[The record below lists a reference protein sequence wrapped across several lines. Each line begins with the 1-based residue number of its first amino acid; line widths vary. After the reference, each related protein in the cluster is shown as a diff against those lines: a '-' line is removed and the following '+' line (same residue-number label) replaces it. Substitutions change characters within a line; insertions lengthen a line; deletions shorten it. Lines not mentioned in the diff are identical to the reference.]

1 MTVIRKLAKLSLV
14 MQVTNIHEA
23 KTHLSRLI
31 DRAEAGEE
39 IIIARAGKPVVRMVA
54 YKEAAPP
61 KRTPG
66 AWKGKVKMSRDFDEL
81 PESIAAAF
89 RGERP

>member
-1 MTVIRKLAKLSLV
+1 MTAVTELARLSLV
-14 MQVTNIHEA
+14 MHIANIHEA

-31 DRAEAGEE
+31 DRVEAGEE

-54 YKEAAPP
+54 YQEATPP
-61 KRTPG
+61 KRTSG
-66 AWKGKVKMSRDFDEL
+66 AWKGKVKISRDFDKL

>member
-1 MTVIRKLAKLSLV
+1 MHI
-14 MQVTNIHEA
+14 TNISKAQANLAE
-23 KTHLSRLI
+23 LI
-31 DRAEAGEE
+31 ERTLAGEE

-54 YKEAAPP
+54 YREATPP

-81 PESIAAAF
+81 PESIADAF
-89 RGERP
+89 RGDR

>member
-1 MTVIRKLAKLSLV
+1 MHVA
-14 MQVTNIHEA
+14 NIHEA

-54 YKEAAPP
+54 YQEATPP

-66 AWKGKVKMSRDFDEL
+66 GWKGKVKMSRDFDEL
-81 PESIAAAF
+81 PESVAAAF

>member
-1 MTVIRKLAKLSLV
+1 MHVA
-14 MQVTNIHEA
+14 NIHEA

-31 DRAEAGEE
+31 DRVASGEE
-39 IIIARAGKPVVRMVA
+39 VIIARAGKPVVRMVP
-54 YKEAAPP
+54 YREEQPP
-61 KRTPG
+61 KRVPG
-66 AWKGKVKMSRDFDEL
+66 IWKGKVKMSRDFDEL

>member
-1 MTVIRKLAKLSLV
+1 MS
-14 MQVTNIHEA
+14 VTNIHEA

-39 IIIARAGKPVVRMVA
+39 IVIARAGKPVARLVA
-54 YKEAAPP
+54 YREEKP

-66 AWKGKVKMSRDFDEL
+66 SWKGKVKIRRDFDQL
-81 PESIAAAF
+81 PESVAAAF

>member
-1 MTVIRKLAKLSLV
+1 MHVA
-14 MQVTNIHEA
+14 NIHEA

-31 DRAEAGEE
+31 ERAAAGEE
-39 IIIARAGKPVVRMVA
+39 IVIARAGKPVVRLIA
-54 YKEAAPP
+54 YQEQKPP

-66 AWKGKVKMSRDFDEL
+66 IWKGKVKMSRDFDEL
-81 PESIAAAF
+81 PESVAAAF

>member
-1 MTVIRKLAKLSLV
+1 M
-14 MQVTNIHEA
+14 
-23 KTHLSRLI
+23 
-31 DRAEAGEE
+31 
-39 IIIARAGKPVVRMVA
+39 IAYQEDK
-54 YKEAAPP
+54 PP

-66 AWKGKVKMSRDFDEL
+66 YWKGKVKMSRDFDEL

>member
-1 MTVIRKLAKLSLV
+1 LTVARKLAKLSLV

-31 DRAEAGEE
+31 DRVEAGEE

-54 YKEAAPP
+54 YKEATPP

-66 AWKGKVKMSRDFDEL
+66 AWKGKVRMSRDFDEL
-81 PESIAAAF
+81 PDSIAAAF